1 MAIRP
6 LAFGVRLRDPAR
18 QRTLRI
24 TRDARS
30 RHRYLVEDER
40 PDATHLRACASL
52 AEAVRE
58 GARIWRHRLN

>member
-6 LAFGVRLRDPAR
+6 FAFGVRLRDPAL

-24 TRDARS
+24 TRDAQTGS
-30 RHRYLVEDER
+30 RYVIEDER
-40 PDATHLRACASL
+40 PEATTRRACASA
-52 AEAVRE
+52 AEAVEE

>member
-1 MAIRP
+1 MAIRAF
-6 LAFGVRLRDPAR
+6 AFGVRLRDPAR

-24 TRDARS
+24 KRDAQTGN
-30 RHRYLVEDER
+30 RYVIEDER
-40 PDATHLRACASL
+40 PDATAKRACGSA

>member
-1 MAIRP
+1 MAIRAF
-6 LAFGVRLRDPAR
+6 AFGIRLRDPAR

-24 TRDARS
+24 TRNAQTS
-30 RHRYLVEDER
+30 ERYLVEDES
-40 PDATHLRACASL
+40 PEATTRRDCGSA